1 MGTPLTGSTVSS
13 TYTSLLKTAD
23 TTPFSSTLKTICDGA
38 GNSSKLQVSTLG
50 VKSDGTF
57 ESQGAATLS
66 STLAVTGATTL
77 SSLSTSGN
85 ASVGGALNVTGATTL
100 AGLTMTGNLSVPG
113 TLSSTGNFAVNT
125 NKFTVNASS
134 GNTDVA
140 GTLGVTGAT
149 SLSSLST
156 SGAATVGTTLGVTGD
171 FAVATNKLTV
181 AAATGNTAVAG
192 TLGAAG
198 DFAVATNKFTV
209 ASASGN
215 TVVAGTLTST
225 GDLTAN
231 ANTTLGDAGTDTLT
245 INSDNVTLPNVSSA
259 TIDFANDTLLIRDN
273 SASNKVRTATMAQI
287 TPQCVQTIY
296 QSIQSYTA
304 VNTGPGTEISVLTT
318 SITPR
323 SSSSKLLVTIVL
335 NFAAISPT
343 RGVFRLTRNGT
354 EIGSN
359 SATTS
364 LYGIA
369 TPHPAVSSDY
379 TVSNVIIQFYDTS
392 PVAGLNTYKINVFSA
407 GESSLFT
414 TIHLNRCIND
424 VFFGISNYEGAR
436 TSSTMT
442 IQEFLA

>member
-1 MGTPLTGSTVSS
+1 
-13 TYTSLLKTAD
+13 
-23 TTPFSSTLKTICDGA
+23 
-38 GNSSKLQVSTLG
+38 
-50 VKSDGTF
+50 
-57 ESQGAATLS
+57 
-66 STLAVTGATTL
+66 
-77 SSLSTSGN
+77 
-85 ASVGGALNVTGATTL
+85 
-100 AGLTMTGNLSVPG
+100 MTGNLSVPG

-125 NKFTVNASS
+125 NKFTVTSAS
-134 GNTDVA
+134 GNTAVA
-140 GTLGVTGAT
+140 GTLDSA
-149 SLSSLST
+149 
-156 SGAATVGTTLGVTGD
+156 GD
-171 FAVATNKLTV
+171 FKVATNKFTV

-192 TLGAAG
+192 TLGVTGASNLSTLNVSGLSQLAELDALSDTTVG
-198 DFAVATNKFTV
+198 GTLVVTGATTLSSV
-209 ASASGN
+209 TASGN
-215 TVVAGTLTST
+215 ATL
-225 GDLTAN
+225 N

-323 SSSSKLLVTIVL
+323 SSGSKLLITIVL
-335 NFAAISPT
+335 NYCMFQGH

-359 SATTS
+359 LEGAS

-369 TPHPAVSSDY
+369 PVYQATAGFDGITN
-379 TVSNVIIQFYDTS
+379 TVIQFYDTS

-407 GESSLFT
+407 GAGSIFT
-414 TIHLNRCIND
+414 VLELNRNLDD
-424 VFFGISNYEGAR
+424 VGNGPNNFDRAR

>member
-1 MGTPLTGSTVSS
+1 MGNPLTGSTVAS
-13 TYTSLLKTAD
+13 TYTSILKTTDNA
-23 TTPFSSTLKTICDGA
+23 TISGSLKTVTDGA
-38 GNSSKLQVSTLG
+38 GTDSALQVSNAG
-50 VKSDGTF
+50 VKSTGTF
-57 ESQGAATLS
+57 DVTGATNLSGNATVGG
-66 STLAVTGATTL
+66 TLGVTGATTL
-77 SSLSTSGN
+77 SST
-85 ASVGGALNVTGATTL
+85 LNVTGATTL
-100 AGLTMTGNLSVPG
+100 GALTMTGNLSVPG

-125 NKFTVNASS
+125 NKFTVDASN
-134 GNTDVA
+134 GNTAVA

-149 SLSSLST
+149 SLSSVST
-156 SGAATVGTTLGVTGD
+156 SGAATVGTTPGVTGD

-209 ASASGN
+209 AAATGN
-215 TVVAGTLTST
+215 TAVAGTLTST

-296 QSIQSYTA
+296 QSIQTYTA
-304 VNTGPGTEISVLTT
+304 VNTGAGTEISVLTT

-323 SSSSKLLVTIVL
+323 SSGSKLLVTIVL
-335 NFAAISPT
+335 NYCMNQGS

-354 EIGSN
+354 EIGNN
-359 SATTS
+359 SEATS

-369 TPHPAVSSDY
+369 PVYQATPGFDGITN
-379 TVSNVIIQFYDTS
+379 TVIQFYDTS
-392 PVAGLNTYKINVFSA
+392 PAAGSNTYRINVFSA
-407 GESSLFT
+407 GNGSIFSV
-414 TIHLNRCIND
+414 IYLNRNLDDVING
-424 VFFGISNYEGAR
+424 VNNYDTAR